1 MIVKTVQWRHRR
13 ALIFKAFA
21 GYGEWEILTMAEISE
36 FFPKII
42 NEINHDSI
50 RKKNICLL
58 SRAGTG
64 NRVVWESIVS
74 LDRLENFLSLGQ
86 TYSYRQFPVMIF
98 FSVLNWMSNNLWTK
112 FENCNHSAKGRGN
125 IQEIVALCTNLSRI
139 SFHMLVRT

>member
-1 MIVKTVQWRHRR
+1 MK
-13 ALIFKAFA
+13 
-21 GYGEWEILTMAEISE
+21 S
-36 FFPKII
+36 I
-42 NEINHDSI
+42 NQ
-50 RKKNICLL
+50 KNICLL
-58 SRAGTG
+58 WRAGTD

-74 LDRLENFLSLGQ
+74 LDRLENFLSLGH

-139 SFHMLVRT
+139 SFHMLVCTHIICVTYLEFYNSVLCALEGGKIGNSGFRRKFLFVKVGWW